1 MSVVAWCLEFYRPSL
16 AFAVAV
22 VELAVRY
29 DASEVSS
36 QGLCPCRRRRQ
47 RHHGTLWLL
56 PAASMSTDP
65 MGLTVVLAAAAGQ
78 GCIPTL
84 CGPRRTWSCGP
95 RWLLKGGCG
104 PEISMRLAAIGTPV
118 NNVKQKITR
127 EPYELSLDKNHNLLC
142 YF

>member
-36 QGLCPCRRRRQ
+36 QGLCPCRRRRH
-47 RHHGTLWLL
+47 RHHGTLWLFL
-56 PAASMSTDP
+56 LLQCRLTRWGSPSCSLRPPVRAAFLLYVGPDDR
-65 MGLTVVLAAAAGQ
+65 GAA
-78 GCIPTL
+78 
-84 CGPRRTWSCGP
+84 